1 MINVS
6 HKTLIYISGLVW
18 LAVGLML
25 LRFGLNLLRDT
36 SQAMPLATFVAPY
49 IGEAIGLAL
58 ALLVALAAFVGYL
71 KGVFVLG
78 KSAKKG
84 VERLLAFPNPTK
96 ITNLYSAKYYI
107 LLGLMVGLG
116 ISMKYIGLPNDIRGL
131 IDVTIGIALITG
143 ALVYFR
149 AATLTY
155 GKENS

>member
-6 HKTLIYISGLVW
+6 HKTLIYISGLIW

-25 LRFGLNLLRDT
+25 LRLGLNLLRDT
-36 SQAMPLATFVAPY
+36 SQAMPLADTVAPY
-49 IGEAIGLAL
+49 IGEAISL
-58 ALLVALAAFVGYL
+58 ALLVALAAAVGYL

-116 ISMKYIGLPNDIRGL
+116 MSMKYLGLPNDIRGL
-131 IDVTIGIALITG
+131 IDVAIGIALITG

-149 AATLTY
+149 AATLDT
-155 GKENS
+155 KQNLN